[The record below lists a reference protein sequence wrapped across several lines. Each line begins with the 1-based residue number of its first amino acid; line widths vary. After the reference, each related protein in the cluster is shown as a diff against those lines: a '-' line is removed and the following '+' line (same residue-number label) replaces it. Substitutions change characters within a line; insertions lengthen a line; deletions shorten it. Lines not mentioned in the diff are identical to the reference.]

1 MTFMDRMGKL
11 EMMMDPVLAANMKT
25 ALCLEAGKQDD
36 KAAKRAYE
44 RERLR
49 QNRNLRGQMAFMD
62 RMGQDITSKQLF
74 SQMAAVKQ
82 NPGARRRLDMA
93 IELDKPK
100 KSTNEPVIAK
110 YDHKILYHGQ
120 DRKNE
125 WAPLEYY

>member
-1 MTFMDRMGKL
+1 MRTAIALDSGKR
-11 EMMMDPVLAANMKT
+11 
-25 ALCLEAGKQDD
+25 GDD

-62 RMGQDITSKQLF
+62 RMGQDVTSKQLF
-74 SQMAAVKQ
+74 TQMADVKK
-82 NPGARRRLDMA
+82 NSYATRRRLEMA

-110 YDHKILYHGQ
+110 YDSKILFHGQ
-120 DRKNE
+120 DRVAE

>member
-1 MTFMDRMGKL
+1 
-11 EMMMDPVLAANMKT
+11 
-25 ALCLEAGKQDD
+25 
-36 KAAKRAYE
+36 
-44 RERLR
+44 
-49 QNRNLRGQMAFMD
+49 MD
-62 RMGQDITSKQLF
+62 RMGQDITSKHLF

-82 NPGARRRLDMA
+82 NPGARKRLDMA

-125 WAPLEYY
+125 